1 MSGYQ
6 SITPEIKDILVR
18 ELGRE
23 SVLEGDQVLSDCGR
37 DESELKAVPELVVM
51 ARDAGQIGRL
61 LELANQYRFPVTPRG
76 GGTGLAGGCLPCC
89 GGVVLLLTDM
99 NRILAIDPV
108 NLVAEVQPGVIT
120 KDLREAA
127 RAKGL
132 FYPPD
137 PAGMDR
143 STIGGNAATGAG
155 GPACV
160 KYGTT
165 KDYVLGLEAVLPS
178 GRLLKTGV
186 KTRKGV
192 VGYDLTHLLVGSE
205 GTLAVITGLTLKLI
219 PHPPAV
225 AGMAA
230 VFPDLTRAMQAV
242 STIMAR
248 GHLPSAIEFLDHQC
262 LALVGDLL
270 PFRVA
275 DPLASLLIVEADGAV
290 EQVGTDMELIGD
302 ICREIGATNLIKAM
316 SPEDRERIW
325 DVRRQVSLRIHD
337 HAAVYVPED
346 VAVPIGRIAALVG
359 ALPALEKAHGIN
371 IYAFGHAG
379 DGNIH
384 LNLTAD
390 SLAKTRQMEEC
401 IKEVLSLVV
410 GMGGTISGEHGIGS
424 AKMEYL
430 PLELSED
437 SVELQVGL
445 KRLFDPNLI
454 LNPGKLF
461 AGLGISS

>member
-1 MSGYQ
+1 MNGYQ
-6 SITPEIKDILVR
+6 PITAEIKEILVR

-23 SVLEGDQVLSDCGR
+23 AVIEGPAVLSDCGR
-37 DESELKAVPELVVM
+37 DESEIQAVPELVVA
-51 ARDAGQIGRL
+51 ARDAEQIGRL
-61 LELANQYRFPVTPRG
+61 LTLANQYRFPVTPRG
-76 GGTGLAGGCLPCC
+76 GGTGLAGGCLPRY
-89 GGVVLLLTDM
+89 GGVVLLLTEM
-99 NRILAIDPV
+99 NRIRAIDEV
-108 NLVAEVQPGVIT
+108 NLVAEVEPGVIT

-178 GRLLKTGV
+178 GRLLRTGV

-205 GTLAVITGLTLKLI
+205 GTLGVITGLTLKLI

-230 VFPDLTRAMQAV
+230 VFPDLNRAMQTV

-270 PFRVA
+270 PFRIA
-275 DPLASLLIVEADGAV
+275 DPQASLLIVEVDGAL
-290 EQVGTDMELIGD
+290 EQVGNDMELIGD
-302 ICREIGATNLIKAM
+302 ICREIGATNLIKAP
-316 SPEDRERIW
+316 SPEDREKIW

-346 VAVPIGRIAALVG
+346 VAVPIGRIAELVG

-384 LNLTAD
+384 LNLTSD
-390 SLAKTRQMEEC
+390 DTRNTDGMEKC
-401 IKEVLSLVV
+401 IQEVLSLVV
-410 GMGGTISGEHGIGS
+410 GMGGTISGEHGIGA
-424 AKMEYL
+424 AKMNYL
-430 PLELSED
+430 PMELSAD
-437 SVELQVGL
+437 SVELQMGL

-461 AGLGISS
+461 NGLENQA

>member
-1 MSGYQ
+1 MNGYQ
-6 SITPEIKDILVR
+6 SITAEIKDILVR

-23 SVLEGDQVLSDCGR
+23 AVLEGAAVLADCGR
-37 DESELKAVPELVVM
+37 DESEVRGVPELVV
-51 ARDAGQIGRL
+51 AVREVGQIARL
-61 LELANQYRFPVTPRG
+61 LALANEYRFPVTPRG
-76 GGTGLAGGCLPCC
+76 GGTGLAGGCLPRH
-89 GGVVLLLTDM
+89 GGVVLLLTAM
-99 NRILAIDPV
+99 NRIKAIDEV
-108 NLVAEVQPGVIT
+108 NLVAEVEPGVIT
-120 KDLREAA
+120 KYLREAA

-178 GRLLKTGV
+178 GRVLHTGV

-270 PFRVA
+270 PFRIA
-275 DPLASLLIVEADGAV
+275 DPRASLLIVEADGAV
-290 EQVGTDMELIGD
+290 EQVGTDIELIGD

-316 SPEDRERIW
+316 SPEDRENIW

-337 HAAVYVPED
+337 HAVVYVPED
-346 VAVPIGRIAALVG
+346 VAVPIGRIADLVG
-359 ALPALEKAHGIN
+359 TLPTLEKKHGIN
-371 IYAFGHAG
+371 IFAFGHAG

-384 LNLTAD
+384 LCLTAD
-390 SLAKTRQMEEC
+390 DPRRAEQMEKG
-401 IKEVLSLVV
+401 IREVLSLVV
-410 GMGGTISGEHGIGS
+410 GMGGTISGEHGIGA
-424 AKMEYL
+424 AKMDYL
-430 PLELSED
+430 PLELSAD
-437 SVELQVGL
+437 SVDLQIGL

-461 AGLGISS
+461 SVSP